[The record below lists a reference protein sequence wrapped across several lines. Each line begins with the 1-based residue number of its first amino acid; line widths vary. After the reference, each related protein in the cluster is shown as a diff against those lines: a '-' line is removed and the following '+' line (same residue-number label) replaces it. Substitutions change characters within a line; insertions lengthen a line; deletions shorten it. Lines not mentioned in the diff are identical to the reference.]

1 MNDISNSASDANAET
16 LAGEGRKVRA
26 FIASN
31 RSDALLRLFD
41 FLLQQSIEGRR
52 PKETE
57 IAEEIF
63 RDGVAGSGGQGSR
76 ARVGIHR
83 LRKKLDLYYADKPG
97 ARLVIPQGGYGFVI
111 KLPEAPRNAEM
122 PAENASKRMRFG
134 TAIWLGASTLLLMN
148 AILAWLH
155 FGDAGGLPAPAR
167 SLLWQSMDGGKNPTV
182 IALGDYFL
190 FVSKQNDNGSEE
202 VTQDL
207 SIDSADKFYEY
218 VTSTP
223 GVRGKV
229 RNEDLHAVSSDIVG
243 SISDLWRYLK
253 ADRPVAVASSALDPD
268 MMESS
273 NIVYVGALDA
283 LSPLLSNPLFQASR
297 FSCGTTCYELVDK
310 PSGRRFLSDSPYLL
324 DDGVIPR
331 RDYGYIASY
340 PGPSGNR
347 ILIVSGTGDAGVR
360 QMVRIVTDPKRLEEV
375 CKQIGGKFESFEALY
390 HVRTMFNRTYSSSLV
405 IARPINTER
414 MWDMTQRIR

>member
-122 PAENASKRMRFG
+122 PAENASKRMRFS
-134 TAIWLGASTLLLMN
+134 TAI
-148 AILAWLH
+148 
-155 FGDAGGLPAPAR
+155 
-167 SLLWQSMDGGKNPTV
+167 
-182 IALGDYFL
+182 
-190 FVSKQNDNGSEE
+190 
-202 VTQDL
+202 
-207 SIDSADKFYEY
+207 
-218 VTSTP
+218 
-223 GVRGKV
+223 
-229 RNEDLHAVSSDIVG
+229 
-243 SISDLWRYLK
+243 
-253 ADRPVAVASSALDPD
+253 
-268 MMESS
+268 
-273 NIVYVGALDA
+273 
-283 LSPLLSNPLFQASR
+283 
-297 FSCGTTCYELVDK
+297 
-310 PSGRRFLSDSPYLL
+310 
-324 DDGVIPR
+324 
-331 RDYGYIASY
+331 
-340 PGPSGNR
+340 
-347 ILIVSGTGDAGVR
+347 
-360 QMVRIVTDPKRLEEV
+360 
-375 CKQIGGKFESFEALY
+375 
-390 HVRTMFNRTYSSSLV
+390 
-405 IARPINTER
+405 
-414 MWDMTQRIR
+414 